1 MKIRVKCR
9 YPKSTLS
16 ATKTRSMSSAVIH
29 EIGQLSDPNS
39 TLGDAVLWIAAKKY
53 RRIMKV
59 N

>member
-1 MKIRVKCR
+1 M
-9 YPKSTLS
+9 L
-16 ATKTRSMSSAVIH
+16 SAVIH

-39 TLGDAVLWIAAKKY
+39 TLGDAVLWIAAEKY